1 MNISIKTF
9 GELTIIRDGQKVDLP
24 PSKLT
29 RALFAYLLLTARPHR
44 RDRLCEIFWDG
55 PDDPKGALRWSLS
68 KIRPLINSVQS
79 ERLVADRERATLLS
93 SDIEIDVKSAAL
105 MINDPSAPLKELLK
119 IKDHLDEPF
128 LDGIDLPER
137 QVFQQWLQSERKN
150 IESLSCQLLARVSS
164 DPNISLM
171 ERLELTQQWESL
183 EPFSNKATSQLIT
196 QMELV
201 GRHSAAEELKLK
213 FNKRFQ
219 TAGLEWSHG
228 PTHASSELS
237 QELEAPQNI
246 AENAIANRD
255 PLARQ
260 KIQFCSAEDGVRIAY
275 ATIGK
280 GLPIVK
286 AANWFSHL
294 EHDWSSPIW
303 SPLFREL
310 ALDHH
315 FIRYDERGN
324 GLSDWNVDDISFESF
339 VTDLETVV
347 DTCGVEKFALLGI
360 SQGASVSIEYAI
372 RHPERVSHLI
382 LFGGYAAGWRI
393 GATQE
398 IIKQREAIMT
408 LTETGWG
415 QDNPAYRQ
423 IFSSTFM
430 PSANPGELDW
440 FNEFQRL
447 TTSPENAVRFLSVF
461 GDIDVRHQLSKV
473 SVPTIVIHSMGDLR
487 IPVETG
493 RELAATIPN
502 AEFVGLDSDGHLLL
516 AREPASRV
524 FIETVKE
531 FISRVI

>member
-1 MNISIKTF
+1 MDISIKTF
-9 GELTIIRDGQKVDLP
+9 GELTILRDGQPADLP

-55 PDDPKGALRWSLS
+55 PDDPKGALCWSLS
-68 KIRPLINSVQS
+68 KIRPLINSVNS
-79 ERLVADRERATLLS
+79 ERLVADRERVTLQS
-93 SDIEIDVKSAAL
+93 SDIEIDIRTAIAQV
-105 MINDPSAPLKELLK
+105 NDPSTSLNELLSINK
-119 IKDHLDEPF
+119 HLKEPF

-137 QVFQQWLQSERKN
+137 DIFQQWLYNERKD
-150 IESLSCQLLARVSS
+150 IETLHCQILARLSS
-164 DPNISLM
+164 DPNIALTD
-171 ERLELTQQWESL
+171 RLIFTQQWEAL
-183 EPFSNKATSQLIT
+183 KPFSRKATDQLLT

-201 GRHSAAEELKLK
+201 GRTSEAEALKLE
-213 FNKRFQ
+213 FTKRFQ
-219 TAGLEWSHG
+219 AAGIDWHHDSVK
-228 PTHASSELS
+228 ANSES
-237 QELEAPQNI
+237 GHVSEATQNI
-246 AENAIANRD
+246 TEDAIAGRE
-255 PLARQ
+255 PLSRQ
-260 KIQFCSAEDGVRIAY
+260 KIQFCTAKDGARIAY

-294 EHDWSSPIW
+294 EHDWSAPVW

-324 GLSDWNVDDISFESF
+324 GLSDWNVDDISFDSF

-347 DTCGVEKFALLGI
+347 DTCNVEKFALLGI

-372 RHPERVSHLI
+372 RHPQRVSHLI

-393 GATQE
+393 GATKD

-430 PSANPGELDW
+430 PSANPEELDW

-461 GDIDVRHQLSKV
+461 GDIDVRHQLAKV
-473 SVPTIVIHSMGDLR
+473 SVPTLVIHSLGDLR
-487 IPVETG
+487 IPVDTG
-493 RELAATIPN
+493 RNIAATIPN
-502 AEFVGLDSDGHLLL
+502 AEFVGLESDGHLLL
-516 AREPASRV
+516 GREPASKV
-524 FIETVKE
+524 FIDAVKA
-531 FISRVI
+531 FIRP